1 MINKDNENIIKY
13 VVLLGGAYFL
23 IIKPILLKLGI
34 TKTEIEQQATQ
45 AIIKQDLSSNVSS
58 PFSGRVYLKAIPVGT
73 QIIGLTVASA
83 TSLAKKLRE
92 SFTNFGDNEQQVIGI
107 FKNLRTKVQVAMLAD
122 QFFKS
127 YNLDLW
133 SFLKNG
139 TPNSDLLSQYYTGL
153 NESDLNIILNIVEK
167 LPKYK

>member
-1 MINKDNENIIKY
+1 
-13 VVLLGGAYFL
+13 
-23 IIKPILLKLGI
+23 
-34 TKTEIEQQATQ
+34 
-45 AIIKQDLSSNVSS
+45 
-58 PFSGRVYLKAIPVGT
+58 
-73 QIIGLTVASA
+73 
-83 TSLAKKLRE
+83 
-92 SFTNFGDNEQQVIGI
+92 
-107 FKNLRTKVQVAMLAD
+107 MLAD